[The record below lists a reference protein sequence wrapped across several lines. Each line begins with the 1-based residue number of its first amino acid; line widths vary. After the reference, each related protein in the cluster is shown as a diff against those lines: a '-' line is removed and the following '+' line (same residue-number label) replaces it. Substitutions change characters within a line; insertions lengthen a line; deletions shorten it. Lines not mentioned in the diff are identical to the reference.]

1 MKLIIIMKLFKYFK
15 GGVFSK
21 IWNIFIF
28 LIKTYEKILL
38 ENIEISILLY
48 NNLNIYTIIYLNKF

>member
-1 MKLIIIMKLFKYFK
+1 MKLIKYFK

>member
-1 MKLIIIMKLFKYFK
+1 MKLIIIMKLVKYFK